1 FYSLY
6 ATRYAQIWIFADIQY
21 APQNYAHPILD
32 YATFHTTSQES
43 ANIYVF
49 NYVQGRA
56 TSASYSNAIN
66 EFASQY
72 DAFFVTEYATP
83 TDAITVSNDP
93 VLRDLTARFA
103 YMTSLQGR

>member
-1 FYSLY
+1 
-6 ATRYAQIWIFADIQY
+6 
-21 APQNYAHPILD
+21 LD

-72 DAFFVTEYATP
+72 DAFFVTE
-83 TDAITVSNDP
+83 
-93 VLRDLTARFA
+93 
-103 YMTSLQGR
+103 